1 VLWIFVILTPIL
13 IARAAYIFFRKG
25 NLLGRYY
32 RLGSVLRYVTP
43 VDAELKYKVER
54 RSNAYC
60 YFYVCQL
67 APGSIWPSALR
78 ERIQVDLPM
87 EADEKAVGQNFLKKL
102 YEGFDPNEN
111 QPLWAKV
118 YFDPDQS
125 GSAVICSANSVFVS
139 AKENYVRP

>member
-1 VLWIFVILTPIL
+1 V
-13 IARAAYIFFRKG
+13 K
-25 NLLGRYY
+25 
-32 RLGSVLRYVTP
+32 P
-43 VDAELKYKVER
+43 VDAELKYKEER
-54 RSNAYC
+54 RSKLGVYC

-67 APGSIWPSALR
+67 TPGSIWPSALR
-78 ERIQVDLPM
+78 DRIQVDIPT
-87 EADEKAVGQNFLKKL
+87 EVDEKAVGQNFLKKL